1 MSEYDQDASVYSPE
15 GKIIQLDYAAKAVDN
30 LGTAIGVCCKYVVV
44 FVFLYLPTGQ
54 RLISVARKHLKKNR
68 DGVVVGVEKLIG
80 SRMMS
85 PGTNTRIQRIDRHA
99 GCVVAGLLP
108 DGRHLVS
115 RARDDAENFR
125 STYGFPITGKL
136 LADRIGSLS
145 HYYTLTRNRPFG
157 CSLIMGS
164 YGEDG
169 PQLHMIDPSGHRFS
183 YFGCSVG
190 KAKTLAKTEL
200 EKISFD
206 KITVAEAVVEVSK
219 ILHLVHDD
227 QKDKQYEMELAWITK
242 ENGRNFVPVPK
253 DILDPALEAAKKSVC
268 SSTLQLY
275 IIQ

>member
-30 LGTAIGVCCKYVVV
+30 LGTAVGVCCK
-44 FVFLYLPTGQ
+44 
-54 RLISVARKHLKKNR
+54 

-80 SRMMS
+80 SRMMT
-85 PGTNTRIQRIDRHA
+85 PGTNTRIQRIDRHS

-115 RARDDAENFR
+115 RAREDAENFR

-136 LADRIGSLS
+136 LADRIGSLA

-157 CSLIMGS
+157 CALVMGT

-169 PQLHMIDPSGHRFS
+169 PQLHLLDPSGHRFS
-183 YFGCSVG
+183 YFGCSIG

-200 EKISFD
+200 EKIEFD
-206 KITVAEAVVEVSK
+206 KITCVEAVKEIAK

-227 QKDKQYEMELAWITK
+227 QKDKLYEMELAWVTK
-242 ENGRNFVPVPK
+242 DNGKNFEPVPSG
-253 DILDPALEAAKKSVC
+253 IAEPALEAAKKEAAEARKD
-268 SSTLQLY
+268 Q
-275 IIQ
+275 